1 VTRKG
6 WINPAGS
13 EKTAARRPGAV
24 KPTTLADVVSDRTA
38 RPRRAPQCRICLAP
52 ETFVSAG
59 RPEDDRAQSSLSR
72 GICRD
77 RAACEARQPTL
88 DLP

>member
-1 VTRKG
+1 MTRKG
-6 WINPAGS
+6 WINPAAS
-13 EKTAARRPGAV
+13 ERAAAKRPGAV
-24 KPTTLADVVSDRTA
+24 KPTTLADVVSDRTTRPA
-38 RPRRAPQCRICLAP
+38 RAKQCRICLAP
-52 ETFVSAG
+52 ETFT
-59 RPEDDRAQSSLSR
+59 DDQSSLKS

>member
-6 WINPAGS
+6 WINPAAS
-13 EKTAARRPGAV
+13 ERAAAKRPGAV

-38 RPRRAPQCRICLAP
+38 RPARARQCRICLAP
-52 ETFVSAG
+52 EAFT
-59 RPEDDRAQSSLSR
+59 EDDRSSLKS

>member
-6 WINPAGS
+6 WINPAAS
-13 EKTAARRPGAV
+13 ERAAAKRPGGV

-38 RPRRAPQCRICLAP
+38 RPRRVPQCRICLAT
-52 ETFVSAG
+52 ET
-59 RPEDDRAQSSLSR
+59 ELSR
-72 GICRD
+72 GVCRD

>member
-1 VTRKG
+1 MTRKG
-6 WINPAGS
+6 WINPAAS
-13 EKTAARRPGAV
+13 ERAAAKRPGGV

-38 RPRRAPQCRICLAP
+38 RPARARQCRICLAR
-52 ETFVSAG
+52 ETFT
-59 RPEDDRAQSSLSR
+59 DDGSSLKS
-72 GICRD
+72 GVCRD